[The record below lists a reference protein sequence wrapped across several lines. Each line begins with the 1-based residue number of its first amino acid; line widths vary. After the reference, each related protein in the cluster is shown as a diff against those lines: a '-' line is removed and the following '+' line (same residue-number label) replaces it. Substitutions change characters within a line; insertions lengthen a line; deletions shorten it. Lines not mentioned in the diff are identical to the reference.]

1 MDFKKFIEFTSSVFD
16 HNYALQKQ
24 LGNDDNILTIKH
36 LQSLSEE
43 FPLAEFYL
51 HYPNDAQAETLNF
64 CYSVNSEGPN
74 QLLPVLSF
82 IANEDKIVFSYLSQE
97 ELNQLDFSD
106 SFKLHP
112 DYYNSVRILK
122 FLFDDRRIFS
132 PQPGAMIFMEHIPD
146 SLNWVS
152 DSANNKIHQ
161 PFSFIGVKTLMLW
174 DAYYFTPHY

>member
-1 MDFKKFIEFTSSVFD
+1 MDFKTFTDFTTSVFD
-16 HNYALQKQ
+16 HNYTVQKQ
-24 LGNDDNILTIKH
+24 LESDNQILTIQH
-36 LQSLSEE
+36 IQSLAEE

-51 HYPNDAQAETLNF
+51 HYPNDQQAQSLTF

-74 QLLPVLSF
+74 QLLPILSF

-97 ELNQLDFSD
+97 ELNKLNFLDL
-106 SFKLHP
+106 FKLHK
-112 DYYNSVRILK
+112 DYYNSVRLLK

-132 PQPGAMIFMEHIPD
+132 PQSGSMIFMEHIPD

-152 DSANNKIHQ
+152 DSSHHKIHQ